1 MRNYKSKKNK
11 KVKRNQTRRVKK
23 RNMKRK
29 KNRTRKMKG
38 GCNYEPFVSVP
49 KTYKDKNGTYFNGPF
64 SKSYLTQLGG
74 LYENDDIL
82 VANNTTN
89 EILENG
95 HCITFHYLF
104 AEGTEEGDIKEV
116 TGQIESIVSDSIYNG
131 IKLKGR
137 GTLYFNDQ
145 IVKDTINKIKS
156 KTKR

>member
-38 GCNYEPFVSVP
+38 GCNNTNYYEPFVSVP
-49 KTYKDKNGTYFNGPF
+49 IMYKDKNGTFFNGPF
-64 SKSYLTQLGG
+64 SKGYLTQDGG
-74 LYENDDIL
+74 LYKNGDIL

-89 EILENG
+89 EILEND
-95 HCITFHYLF
+95 CITFHYLF
-104 AEGTEEGDIKEV
+104 AEGTAVGDIKEV

-145 IVKDTINKIKS
+145 IVKDTINKI
-156 KTKR
+156 